1 MSKRNVRLHRL
12 TAPNEK
18 CLDRLACNGDPQSV
32 LRLLHKIPL
41 ISQRLSST
49 PRGSAR
55 HEAQHAPGRPAKAYI
70 ERHPIRLEFVM
81 ADEDKE
87 EPPMPPRQAQQMGSW
102 VPDQVWDMPHRQR
115 NNALYDSQP
124 PFVPPPMEP
133 PPPAD
138 ARDDEINARFQD
150 VLRGQAELASS
161 IDRLRGAI
169 AASPAAR
176 EIGPGHNQG
185 PPLQIEELDAE
196 SKHLLALLQDKGPRP
211 TPVDRAL
218 IAEQAEK
225 TLQLSERI
233 RTWLTGAVI
242 AVGSIGA
249 HEVTKD
255 LTAPLWEEVARR
267 IVDLYHAIQVWLSL
281 LEGFLR

>member
-1 MSKRNVRLHRL
+1 
-12 TAPNEK
+12 
-18 CLDRLACNGDPQSV
+18 
-32 LRLLHKIPL
+32 
-41 ISQRLSST
+41 
-49 PRGSAR
+49 
-55 HEAQHAPGRPAKAYI
+55 
-70 ERHPIRLEFVM
+70 M
-81 ADEDKE
+81 ADDDKE
-87 EPPMPPRQAQQMGSW
+87 PPPFRQQLQPLAW
-102 VPDQVWDMPHRQR
+102 VQVWDTPPPPRR

-133 PPPAD
+133 PPPSAD

-161 IDRLRGAI
+161 IDRLRGEI
-169 AASPAAR
+169 TASPAAR
-176 EIGPGHNQG
+176 EIGRDHNQG

-196 SKHLLALLQDKGPRP
+196 DKHLLALLQDKGPRP

-233 RTWLTGAVI
+233 RTWLKQ
-242 AVGSIGA
+242 VGFGLAIIGVQQ
-249 HEVTKD
+249 VTKD
-255 LTAPLWEEVARR
+255 LTAPLWEEVAHR

-281 LEGFLR
+281 LL

>member
-1 MSKRNVRLHRL
+1 
-12 TAPNEK
+12 
-18 CLDRLACNGDPQSV
+18 
-32 LRLLHKIPL
+32 
-41 ISQRLSST
+41 
-49 PRGSAR
+49 
-55 HEAQHAPGRPAKAYI
+55 
-70 ERHPIRLEFVM
+70 M
-81 ADEDKE
+81 ADDDT
-87 EPPMPPRQAQQMGSW
+87 EPPPPTRQQPPVW
-102 VPDQVWDMPHRQR
+102 VPDPVRDMPHQRR
-115 NNALYDSQP
+115 NNALLDSP
-124 PFVPPPMEP
+124 SNFVPPPVEPP

-169 AASPAAR
+169 TASPAAR

-196 SKHLLALLQDKGPRP
+196 DKHLLALLQDKGPRP
-211 TPVDRAL
+211 TPIDRVL

-233 RTWLTGAVI
+233 RTWLMGAAI

-249 HEVTKD
+249 HEVIKD
-255 LTAPLWEEVARR
+255 LTAPLWEEVARK

-281 LEGFLR
+281 LPALL